1 MMRENRLSL
10 GDIARLTFAWM
21 ARPLHPYFDR
31 DRSGRRHSLQSVNAF
46 SHSSPHSVHGQEI
59 VKSSIRSLV

>member
-21 ARPLHPYFDR
+21 ARPLHPYFDGTEAGE
-31 DRSGRRHSLQSVNAF
+31 DTL
-46 SHSSPHSVHGQEI
+46 SSPYMLSRIPVRTAFMD
-59 VKSSIRSLV
+59 KRS